1 MQGKVWL
8 RGTVWD
14 MLLITS
20 NLKKKKEAQ
29 KLFSLKVCTTCLVTT
44 ILPVTTPFSD
54 RVFQQME
61 GLFTTCILTNKI
73 IKTQDF
79 YLDWIYRTLESFA
92 ALQYVELTHRH
103 SHSRN
108 TQISTFLKMTLNQE
122 FGNLIFQI
130 SWRRTLKPIFIHI
143 FRLWQS
149 GDILDNLYL
158 RTVIWTDDLALQ
170 LFRNAPLSSWNDISK
185 APNSREKYNIYNI
198 IIYPFCTILAKNP
211 R

>member
-1 MQGKVWL
+1 M
-8 RGTVWD
+8 
-14 MLLITS
+14 S
-20 NLKKKKEAQ
+20 
-29 KLFSLKVCTTCLVTT
+29 T

-170 LFRNAPLSSWNDISK
+170 LFRNVPLSPWNDISK

-198 IIYPFCTILAKNP
+198 IIYPFCTILAKPP

>member
-1 MQGKVWL
+1 MITRHRV
-8 RGTVWD
+8 D

-20 NLKKKKEAQ
+20 NFKKKEAQ
-29 KLFSLKVCTTCLVTT
+29 KLFSLKVCTTCLVST

-79 YLDWIYRTLESFA
+79 YLNWIYRTLESFA
-92 ALQYVELTHRH
+92 ALQYVECCWH

-130 SWRRTLKPIFIHI
+130 SWRRTLRPIFIHI

-149 GDILDNLYL
+149 GAILDNLYL
-158 RTVIWTDDLALQ
+158 RTVIWTDDLVLQ
-170 LFRNAPLSSWNDISK
+170 LFRNVPLSSWNDISK
-185 APNSREKYNIYNI
+185 APNSREKYNTYNI
-198 IIYPFCTILAKNP
+198 IIYPFCTILAKPP

>member
-1 MQGKVWL
+1 M
-8 RGTVWD
+8 
-14 MLLITS
+14 IT
-20 NLKKKKEAQ
+20 NFKKKEAQ
-29 KLFSLKVCTTCLVTT
+29 KLFSLKVCTTCLVST

-73 IKTQDF
+73 IKRQDF

-92 ALQYVELTHRH
+92 ALQYVECCWH

-108 TQISTFLKMTLNQE
+108 TQISTFFKMTLNQE

-130 SWRRTLKPIFIHI
+130 SWRRTLRPIFIHI

-158 RTVIWTDDLALQ
+158 RSYLNRW
-170 LFRNAPLSSWNDISK
+170 S
-185 APNSREKYNIYNI
+185 
-198 IIYPFCTILAKNP
+198 CTAVVQKCSIKLLKWHFQNP
-211 R
+211 KLKGEI